1 MTRLTSLLSTLSR
14 DGSRPWRLGRLAIC
28 LAAAQLIA
36 ACASTPEEPVARKDA
51 LPESYY
57 VVAPWARKPP
67 VGITGHFNAVNAALA
82 GVQHSIDSYYAGVKA
97 QADAY
102 NSRVFMRAELA
113 RAQAEEQ
120 KREEARR
127 AAQAKLQAQAG
138 SPGTRFKTAKIG
150 HIAPYNGLPPWAG
163 FQAGTYIVGYIDS
176 VKGWGDSIFAQAH
189 AFPGAPPPEDPGEEE

>member
-1 MTRLTSLLSTLSR
+1 MSTLSR

-67 VGITGHFNAVNAALA
+67 VDITGRFNAVNAALA
-82 GVQHSIDSYYAGVKA
+82 GLQHSIDSYYAGVKA

-138 SPGTRFKTAKIG
+138 SPGTRLKTAKIG
-150 HIAPYNGLPPWAG
+150 HIAPTVYDSTGLNFG
-163 FQAGTYIVGYIDS
+163 FQLMDEVHGWNRWSGETILDAP
-176 VKGWGDSIFAQAH
+176 KGGDDPLPG
-189 AFPGAPPPEDPGEEE
+189 FPVEMR